1 MMQYKTFDE
10 AIRQL
15 DERVSKL
22 EGKTAPEPIFG
33 KLGSVGE
40 TNTPSKWKP
49 EPPKPALHTGP
60 ETWTSKGH

>member
-1 MMQYKTFDE
+1 MMQYKTFDD

-22 EGKTAPEPIFG
+22 EGKTYE
-33 KLGSVGE
+33 GE
-40 TNTPSKWKP
+40 TEAPSEWKP